1 MNNDEMMRAWIDYAK
16 AHGDENN
23 IDPNKIEDVR
33 YYAQSVLWQRKGITK
48 AMRKWALDNL

>member
-1 MNNDEMMRAWIDYAK
+1 MSNDKMMRAWIDYAK

-48 AMRKWALDNL
+48 AMRKWALDEF